1 MHLTAILL
9 VAAAVTA
16 VWSLFATRLA
26 HWRVAPAL
34 VLAIA
39 GAATA
44 QVSRVELSTAL
55 ALPTT
60 ERIVEMV
67 LALLLFVDAT
77 EVKGGLLGHD
87 RRGALR
93 LLLIGL
99 PLSLAAAT
107 ALGAFLFPGVGLAIL
122 VLLACAVMPTDLSAN
137 GSLFRNRA
145 VPRRVGRLLN
155 VESGYNDGIVAPIF
169 VCALVLVEHTS
180 GEREFWDAV
189 GEGVYSTAVAIGIGG
204 AIGFVAAFAA
214 NRALAHSL
222 TSTRALGITVI
233 MVALLAYGGAVLL
246 EGNGFVAAFVCGI
259 TYRAARTV
267 QELGGSEL
275 EFLEDVTLLC
285 NVVMWF
291 GFGLLIDYLLDLG
304 WAGWPVIIFALA
316 AVTVLRAGPV
326 MLALTGRSYT
336 RREKT
341 LIAFLGPRGTAS
353 IVFGLLAW
361 IKIPDYLLDEASL
374 ALLAVAWTV
383 VLSLVVY
390 SIAAIT
396 LGRQHNRT
404 GADVEH

>member
-1 MHLTAILL
+1 MNLTALL
-9 VAAAVTA
+9 LAAAAVTA
-16 VWSLFATRLA
+16 VWSLFATRLT

-77 EVKGGLLGHD
+77 EVKGGMLGHD
-87 RRGALR
+87 RRGALK

-99 PLSLAAAT
+99 PLSIVAAT
-107 ALGAFLFPGVGLAIL
+107 AFGAFLFPGVGLAVL
-122 VLLACAVMPTDLSAN
+122 VVLACAVMPTDLSAN
-137 GSLFRNRA
+137 GSLFRNRV
-145 VPRRVGRLLN
+145 VPRRVSRLLN
-155 VESGYNDGIVAPIF
+155 VESGYNDGIMAPIF
-169 VCALVLVEHTS
+169 VCALVLIEHTS

-189 GEGVYSTAVAIGIGG
+189 GEGVYSTAIAIGIGG
-204 AIGFVAAFAA
+204 AIGFGAAFAA
-214 NRALAHSL
+214 NRALALSL

-275 EFLEDVTLLC
+275 EFVEDVTLLC

-304 WAGWPVIIFALA
+304 WAGWPVVIFALGA
-316 AVTVLRAGPV
+316 ISVLRAGPV
-326 MLALTGRSYT
+326 MLALSGHFYT

-374 ALLAVAWTV
+374 ALLAVTWTV
-383 VLSLVVY
+383 VLSLLVY

>member
-107 ALGAFLFPGVGLAIL
+107 ALSCSQGLGWRFSYSSPAPLCPRICL
-122 VLLACAVMPTDLSAN
+122 PT
-137 GSLFRNRA
+137 
-145 VPRRVGRLLN
+145 GRCSETGL
-155 VESGYNDGIVAPIF
+155 
-169 VCALVLVEHTS
+169 C
-180 GEREFWDAV
+180 
-189 GEGVYSTAVAIGIGG
+189 
-204 AIGFVAAFAA
+204 
-214 NRALAHSL
+214 
-222 TSTRALGITVI
+222 
-233 MVALLAYGGAVLL
+233 
-246 EGNGFVAAFVCGI
+246 
-259 TYRAARTV
+259 
-267 QELGGSEL
+267 LGGS
-275 EFLEDVTLLC
+275 
-285 NVVMWF
+285 
-291 GFGLLIDYLLDLG
+291 
-304 WAGWPVIIFALA
+304 
-316 AVTVLRAGPV
+316 
-326 MLALTGRSYT
+326 
-336 RREKT
+336 
-341 LIAFLGPRGTAS
+341 
-353 IVFGLLAW
+353 
-361 IKIPDYLLDEASL
+361 
-374 ALLAVAWTV
+374 
-383 VLSLVVY
+383 
-390 SIAAIT
+390 
-396 LGRQHNRT
+396 
-404 GADVEH
+404 ADC

>member
-169 VCALVLVEHTS
+169 VCALEIGRAS
-180 GEREFWDAV
+180 CRERV
-189 GEGVYSTAVAIGIGG
+189 
-204 AIGFVAAFAA
+204 
-214 NRALAHSL
+214 
-222 TSTRALGITVI
+222 
-233 MVALLAYGGAVLL
+233 
-246 EGNGFVAAFVCGI
+246 
-259 TYRAARTV
+259 
-267 QELGGSEL
+267 
-275 EFLEDVTLLC
+275 
-285 NVVMWF
+285 
-291 GFGLLIDYLLDLG
+291 
-304 WAGWPVIIFALA
+304 
-316 AVTVLRAGPV
+316 
-326 MLALTGRSYT
+326 
-336 RREKT
+336 
-341 LIAFLGPRGTAS
+341 
-353 IVFGLLAW
+353 
-361 IKIPDYLLDEASL
+361 
-374 ALLAVAWTV
+374 
-383 VLSLVVY
+383 
-390 SIAAIT
+390 
-396 LGRQHNRT
+396 
-404 GADVEH
+404 

>member
-1 MHLTAILL
+1 MHLMALLL

-16 VWSLFATRLA
+16 VWSLFATRLT

-44 QVSRVELSTAL
+44 QVSKVELSTAL
-55 ALPTT
+55 ALPIT
-60 ERIVEMV
+60 ERIIEMI

-87 RRGALR
+87 RRGALK

-99 PLSLAAAT
+99 PLSLVAAT

-137 GSLFRNRA
+137 GSLFRNQA

-169 VCALVLVEHTS
+169 VCALVLIEHTS

-189 GEGVYSTAVAIGIGG
+189 GEGIYSTSVAIGIGG
-204 AIGFVAAFAA
+204 AIGFVAAFAG

-246 EGNGFVAAFVCGI
+246 EGNGFVSAFVCGI

-267 QELGGSEL
+267 QELGGTEL
-275 EFLEDVTLLC
+275 EFVEDVTLLC

-291 GFGLLIDYLLDLG
+291 GFGLLIDYFVG
-304 WAGWPVIIFALA
+304 PRMGGVAGVH
-316 AVTVLRAGPV
+316 LRAR
-326 MLALTGRSYT
+326 RSYSSA
-336 RREKT
+336 RRSSH
-341 LIAFLGPRGTAS
+341 ARRSP
-353 IVFGLLAW
+353 
-361 IKIPDYLLDEASL
+361 
-374 ALLAVAWTV
+374 VAP
-383 VLSLVVY
+383 
-390 SIAAIT
+390 T
-396 LGRQHNRT
+396 LGVRRHWSRFSVREARPRSCLAFSPGLRFLTTCLTRPRSRCLLWPGQWC
-404 GADVEH
+404 